1 MPKSCMKK
9 RKVTHRVKFNK
20 VVKVNHGKSKLKRI
34 NATNLAY
41 DVLRKGCIDSEF
53 MLSLVKKHKQHGS
66 TKKAI
71 KESIRTLHKMDMR
84 VCKPKYNITTFGALS
99 VDNKNI
105 SGAMQCSDRLSDAKT
120 ILKKISS
127 P

>member
-1 MPKSCMKK
+1 MKK

-41 DVLRKGCIDSEF
+41 DVLNKGALDTET
-53 MLSLVKKHKQHGS
+53 LKYLVEKHKQHGS
-66 TKKAI
+66 TRKAI
-71 KESIRTLHKMDMR
+71 EESIKTLHKMDMR

-105 SGAMQCSDRLSDAKT
+105 SCAMQCSDRLSDAKT
-120 ILKKISS
+120 ILKSIYKKYQI
-127 P
+127 